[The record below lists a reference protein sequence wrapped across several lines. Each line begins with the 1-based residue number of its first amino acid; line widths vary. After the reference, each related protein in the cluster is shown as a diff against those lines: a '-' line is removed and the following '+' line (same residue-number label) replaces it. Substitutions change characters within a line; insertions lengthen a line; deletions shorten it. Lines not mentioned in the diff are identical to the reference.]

1 MQQYGEFLQAMGIPI
16 WQSRPRA
23 SKNVHIFPYLLAS
36 KCVVLLPLNTHNN
49 NNMTTKI
56 KMFMNK
62 MLQVL
67 ALSVEQLVIIS
78 IYMDSIDALLGEVE
92 QKIILDY
99 LEQNKTMLV
108 LSFLATQANTELTM
122 QNIALA
128 EIAHPEII
136 MQQSTD
142 KADIYKK
149 LLDLKERQLFN

>member
-1 MQQYGEFLQAMGIPI
+1 
-16 WQSRPRA
+16 
-23 SKNVHIFPYLLAS
+23 
-36 KCVVLLPLNTHNN
+36 
-49 NNMTTKI
+49 
-56 KMFMNK
+56 

-67 ALSVEQLVIIS
+67 ALSAEQLVIIS
-78 IYMDSIDALLGEVE
+78 IYMDSIDALLGAVE

>member
-1 MQQYGEFLQAMGIPI
+1 VQQYRGFLQAMGIPI
-16 WQSRPRA
+16 WQPRARA